1 MIIERSDYSAS
12 AWLADLT
19 NIIKKRGFLDKKE
32 NAWLVIEENI
42 VDLIELYEGGSS
54 PQEAFKE
61 LNGEEV

>member
-42 VDLIELYEGGSS
+42 VGLIELYEGGAS
-54 PQEAFKE
+54 PSEAFME
-61 LNGEEV
+61 YSQ

>member
-1 MIIERSDYSAS
+1 MIIERSDYGAS

-42 VDLIELYEGGSS
+42 VDLIELYEGGAS
-54 PQEAFKE
+54 PSEAFME
-61 LNGEEV
+61 YSQ

>member
-1 MIIERSDYSAS
+1 MIIERQDYSAS

-42 VDLIELYEGGSS
+42 VELIELYEGGSS
-54 PQEAFKE
+54 PNEAFLE
-61 LNGEEV
+61 FSE

>member
-1 MIIERSDYSAS
+1 MIIERTDYSAS

-42 VDLIELYEGGSS
+42 VDLIELYEGGAS
-54 PQEAFKE
+54 PSEAF
-61 LNGEEV
+61 EEYSL

>member
-42 VDLIELYEGGSS
+42 VDLIELYEGGAS
-54 PQEAFKE
+54 PSEAFME
-61 LNGEEV
+61 YSQ

>member
-61 LNGEEV
+61 FNGEEV

>member
-1 MIIERSDYSAS
+1 MIIEREDYSAS

-42 VDLIELYEGGSS
+42 VELIELYEGGAS
-54 PQEAFKE
+54 PSEAFTE
-61 LNGEEV
+61 YSQ